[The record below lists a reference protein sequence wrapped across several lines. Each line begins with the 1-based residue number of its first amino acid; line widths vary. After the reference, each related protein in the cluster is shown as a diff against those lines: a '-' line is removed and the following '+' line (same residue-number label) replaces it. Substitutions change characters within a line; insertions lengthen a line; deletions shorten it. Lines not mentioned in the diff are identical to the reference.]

1 MTVPG
6 VASARQQLAEFI
18 AKFDPKIAALTR
30 GALAKMRK
38 RLPSANQIVYD
49 NYNALAI
56 GFCPTERVSDTI
68 FSIAVFP
75 RWISLFFFD
84 GTELR
89 DPQNLLKG
97 NGKMARHIVLDTPA
111 VLDTPGVKALM
122 AEALKIADPPMSNSG
137 RGRLVIKS
145 VSKKQR
151 PRRPSKRP

>member
-1 MTVPG
+1 MTALGVPPP
-6 VASARQQLAEFI
+6 RQRLAEFI
-18 AKFDPKIAALTR
+18 AKFDPRIGAITR
-30 GALAKMRK
+30 AALAKMRK
-38 RLPSANQIVYD
+38 RLPGANQIVYD

-75 RWISLFFFD
+75 RWISLFFFN
-84 GTELR
+84 GTELS
-89 DPQNLLKG
+89 DPQKLLKG
-97 NGKMARHIVLDTPA
+97 NGRIVRHIVLDTPA

-122 AEALKIADPPMSNSG
+122 AEALEIADPPLNNSG

-151 PRRPSKRP
+151 PRRPPKRP

>member
-1 MTVPG
+1 MTGTSPK
-6 VASARQQLAEFI
+6 QQLAGFI
-18 AKFDPKIAALTR
+18 AKFDPKIGALTR
-30 GALAKMRK
+30 ATLTKMRK
-38 RLPSANQIVYD
+38 RLSGANELVYD

-75 RWISLFFFD
+75 RWISLFFFN
-84 GTELR
+84 GTELP
-89 DPQNLLKG
+89 DPRKLLKG

-111 VLDTPGVKALM
+111 LLDAPGVKALM
-122 AEALKIADPPMSNSG
+122 AEALKIADPQLNKKG

-151 PRRPSKRP
+151 PRRPVERL

>member
-1 MTVPG
+1 MTAPG
-6 VASARQQLAEFI
+6 VASPRQQLGEFI
-18 AKFDPKIAALTR
+18 AKFDPKIGALTR
-30 GALAKMRK
+30 AALAKMRK

-75 RWISLFFFD
+75 RWISLFFFN
-84 GTELR
+84 GTELP

-97 NGKMARHIVLDTPA
+97 SGTMARHIVLDTA
-111 VLDTPGVKALM
+111 SVLDAPGVKALM
-122 AEALKIADPPMSNSG
+122 AEALRIADPPLNNSG

-151 PRRPSKRP
+151 PRRPLRRP